1 MSMSR
6 HLLALAAA
14 AAAFTLPAQAVT
26 FAGDTTGGPLWDRP
40 FESFSGLSAFGT
52 GVHYEVTPFTVTADG
67 VYTFQ
72 NTAVGGWDNFSFVYA
87 GSFDPAA
94 PLANGVVGNDD
105 NPGIGLSGFAPA
117 LTAGTSYFYVVTG
130 FEATE
135 FGAYNAEITGP
146 GDVILGAVPEPG
158 SYGLM
163 GLGLAAVLLGARHRR
178 REREAA

>member
-14 AAAFTLPAQAVT
+14 AAFALPAQAIT
-26 FAGDTTGGPLWDRP
+26 FAGDTTGGPVWDRP

-52 GVHYEVTPFTVTADG
+52 GVNYQVTPFTVTADG

-72 NTAVGGWDNFSFVYA
+72 NTAVGGWDNFTFVYA
-87 GSFDPAA
+87 NAFDPAA

-130 FEATE
+130 FEAPE
-135 FGAYNAEITGP
+135 FGAYSAQITGP
-146 GDVILGAVPEPG
+146 GDVILTAIPEPG
-158 SYGLM
+158 TYGLM
-163 GLGLAAVLLGARHRR
+163 GLGVAAVLLGARRR